1 MQREINEL
9 INTTQDIT
17 EGTNFIGRQL
27 LGLQAS
33 NNPSINAPIQ
43 TGAFDGEITMLQLSN
58 SGALGPGVGI
68 EINLNETVGYSNGE
82 IS

>member
-33 NNPSINAPIQ
+33 NNPSINAPIPDWVY
-43 TGAFDGEITMLQLSN
+43 DGENNASTLKIWHW
-58 SGALGPGVGI
+58 AWCW
-68 EINLNETVGYSNGE
+68 YRD
-82 IS
+82 